1 MKKYIELDEMDLQQ
15 ILSEKFSCLPSHVNV
30 EVVEG
35 YAGYGFC
42 EQKTHKVKVT
52 IKQEEPLC

>member
-15 ILSEKFSCLPSHVNV
+15 IVSEKFGCELKHVHV

-35 YAGYGFC
+35 YAGYSFC
-42 EQKTHKVKVT
+42 EQKTHKVKIT